1 MRWKMPPIKS
11 LVQKG
16 FYNYGVVKTSFSKLL
31 LDEASES
38 NEGKNYRLH
47 HAILWYVCSVCMF
60 RPTHLFLCDIGD
72 VVENPC
78 KQLSCYL
85 K

>member
-1 MRWKMPPIKS
+1 MPPIKS

-16 FYNYGVVKTSFSKLL
+16 FYNYGVVKTSFSKPL

-47 HAILWYVCSVCMF
+47 HAIL
-60 RPTHLFLCDIGD
+60 
-72 VVENPC
+72 
-78 KQLSCYL
+78 
-85 K
+85 